1 MNPTPVTSDRPV
13 KELMRDFTNDSM
25 LLMRQEIELAK
36 RELSVQVQEAKKD
49 AAATAVG
56 GAVLYAGFLVLLG
69 AVVLA
74 LGTAMA
80 FWVAALIVGLVVSA
94 AGALSAMK
102 GLKGAQKI
110 DPVPHQALTNM
121 KTDIRTIKEAAR

>member
-25 LLMRQEIELAK
+25 LLMRQEIALAK

-121 KTDIRTIKEAAR
+121 TTDIRTIKEAAR

>member
-25 LLMRQEIELAK
+25 LLMRQEIALAK

>member
-80 FWVAALIVGLVVSA
+80 FWVAALNVGLVVSA

-102 GLKGAQKI
+102 GLKGEIGRAH
-110 DPVPHQALTNM
+110 V
-121 KTDIRTIKEAAR
+121 